1 MKITLNETQINQIM
15 ELLNELPIKSTIIV
29 QRISHIMNEGIEK
42 EEKPTS

>member
-1 MKITLNETQINQIM
+1 MKITLNETQINQIG

-29 QRISHIMNEGIEK
+29 QRISQIMNEGIEK